1 MRRNLIE
8 TILGGVVLVVAG
20 LFLAFAY
27 KSTGIHAVSG
37 YELFAK
43 FDRIDGLKDGGDV
56 RMSGI
61 KVGTVIG
68 QSLDPKTYLA
78 VVRLSVDPSIRLP
91 LDSAAEIVSDGLLG
105 GKYMSLVPG
114 AEEKMIEPGGE
125 IKFTQSPLNLESLI
139 SQFMFSSPDKDKPDK
154 DEKPAK

>member
-8 TILGGVVLVVAG
+8 TILGGVVLVVAA

-27 KSTGIHAVSG
+27 SSTGIQAVSG

-68 QSLDPKTYLA
+68 QSIDPKTYLA
-78 VVRLSVDPSIRLP
+78 IVRVSVDPAIKLP

-114 AEEKMIEPGGE
+114 AEEKMIKPGGE

-139 SQFMFSSPDKDKPDK
+139 SQFMFSSPDKDKK
-154 DEKPAK
+154 DETPAK

>member
-20 LFLAFAY
+20 LFLVFAY
-27 KSTGIHAVSG
+27 SNSGIQAVSG
-37 YELFAK
+37 YEIFAK
-43 FDRIDGLKDGGDV
+43 FDRIDGLKNGGDV

-61 KVGTVIG
+61 KVGTVLSQEI
-68 QSLDPKTYLA
+68 DPKTYLA

-139 SQFMFSSPDKDKPDK
+139 SQFMFSSPDKDN
-154 DEKPAK
+154 KPAK

>member
-1 MRRNLIE
+1 MRRNLVE
-8 TILGGVVLVVAG
+8 TILGGVVLVVAA
-20 LFLAFAY
+20 LFLSFAY
-27 KSTGIHAVSG
+27 SSTGIQAVSG

-56 RMSGI
+56 RLSGI

-68 QSLDPKTYLA
+68 QSIDPETYLA

-114 AEEKMIEPGGE
+114 ADEKMIKPGGE
-125 IKFTQSPLNLESLI
+125 IKFTQSPMNLESLI
-139 SQFMFSSPDKDKPDK
+139 SQFMFSSPDKGKK
-154 DEKPAK
+154 DETPAK

>member
-8 TILGGVVLVVAG
+8 TILGGVVLVVAA

-27 KSTGIHAVSG
+27 SSTGIQAVSG

-61 KVGTVIG
+61 KVGTVLG
-68 QSLDPKTYLA
+68 QEIDPQTYLA
-78 VVRLSVDPSIRLP
+78 VVRLSVDPSIKLP

-114 AEEKMIEPGGE
+114 AEEKMIKPGGE

-139 SQFMFSSPDKDKPDK
+139 SQFMFSSPDKDKK
-154 DEKPAK
+154 DGASAK

>member
-8 TILGGVVLVVAG
+8 TILGGVVLVVAA

-27 KSTGIHAVSG
+27 SSTGIHAVSG

-68 QSLDPKTYLA
+68 QSIDPETYLA
-78 VVRLSVDPSIRLP
+78 VVRVSVDPSIKLP

-105 GKYMSLVPG
+105 GKYLSLVPG
-114 AEEKMIEPGGE
+114 AEEEMIKPGGE

-139 SQFMFSSPDKDKPDK
+139 SQFMFSSPDKDKK
-154 DEKPAK
+154 DENPAK

>member
-27 KSTGIHAVSG
+27 SSTGIQAVSG

-43 FDRIDGLKDGGDV
+43 FDRIDGLKNGGDV
-56 RMSGI
+56 RLSGI

-68 QSLDPKTYLA
+68 QSIDPKTYLA
-78 VVRLSVDPSIRLP
+78 VVRVSVDPSIRLP

-114 AEEKMIEPGGE
+114 ADEKMIEPGGE

-139 SQFMFSSPDKDKPDK
+139 SQFMFSSPDKDTK

>member
-20 LFLAFAY
+20 LFLVFAY
-27 KSTGIHAVSG
+27 SNSGIQAVSG
-37 YELFAK
+37 YEVFAK
-43 FDRIDGLKDGGDV
+43 FDRIDGLKNGGDV

-61 KVGTVIG
+61 KVGTVLSQEI
-68 QSLDPKTYLA
+68 DPKTYLA

-139 SQFMFSSPDKDKPDK
+139 SQFMFSSPDKDN
-154 DEKPAK
+154 KPAK

>member
-20 LFLAFAY
+20 LFLVFAY
-27 KSTGIHAVSG
+27 SNSGIQAVSG
-37 YELFAK
+37 YEVFAK
-43 FDRIDGLKDGGDV
+43 FDRIDGLKNGGDV

-61 KVGTVIG
+61 KVGTVLSQEI
-68 QSLDPKTYLA
+68 DPETYLA
-78 VVRLSVDPSIRLP
+78 VVRLSVAPSIKLP

-105 GKYMSLVPG
+105 GKYLSLVPG
-114 AEEKMIEPGGE
+114 AEEKMIQPGGE

-139 SQFMFSSPDKDKPDK
+139 SQFMFSDKPDK

>member
-20 LFLAFAY
+20 LFLVFAY
-27 KSTGIHAVSG
+27 SNSGIQAVSG
-37 YELFAK
+37 YEVFAK
-43 FDRIDGLKDGGDV
+43 FDRIDGLKNGGDV

-61 KVGTVIG
+61 KVGTVLSQEI
-68 QSLDPKTYLA
+68 DPKTYLA

-139 SQFMFSSPDKDKPDK
+139 SQFMFSSPDKDG
-154 DEKPAK
+154 KPAK